1 MNVLKN
7 AVQALEGRGTV
18 KIGTAEAEE
27 NIYVQIDD
35 TGRGIP
41 QEELDAIFDCGFRS
55 AARVKLGAGLA
66 TAYRIVQEHDG
77 DLRIDSTPGEGT
89 QVSILLPVR
98 EAGESP
104 SG

>member
-41 QEELDAIFDCGFRS
+41 PEELDAIFDCGFRS
-55 AARVKLGAGLA
+55 AARVKLGAGWA
-66 TAYRIVQEHDG
+66 TAYRIVQDHGGQIQIESQVG
-77 DLRIDSTPGEGT
+77 VGTRI
-89 QVSILLPVR
+89 QIVLPKR
-98 EAGESP
+98 DRQIAAA
-104 SG
+104 